1 LTPIGSCDIFH
12 LASERRLF
20 YARVTHGK
28 IPLNQPFKPPILGRP
43 RVALLDDPKALTSV
57 DWNNIHMFLQWF
69 WIYFPIVVT
78 FAITL
83 LTAHALIPSLV
94 ITGHLPE
101 STQKLRIPL
110 TGFAV
115 LLFAAGV
122 VILILG
128 INATLDVRNVW
139 DRFLI

>member
-1 LTPIGSCDIFH
+1 
-12 LASERRLF
+12 
-20 YARVTHGK
+20 
-28 IPLNQPFKPPILGRP
+28 
-43 RVALLDDPKALTSV
+43 
-57 DWNNIHMFLQWF
+57 MFLQWF
-69 WIYFPIVVT
+69 WIYFPIVVV
-78 FAITL
+78 FGMTL

-101 STQKLRIPL
+101 SAHKLRIPL

-128 INATLDVRNVW
+128 INASLDVRNIW

>member
-1 LTPIGSCDIFH
+1 
-12 LASERRLF
+12 
-20 YARVTHGK
+20 
-28 IPLNQPFKPPILGRP
+28 
-43 RVALLDDPKALTSV
+43 LDDPKALTSV
-57 DWNNIHMFLQWF
+57 DWDNIHMFLQWF

-78 FAITL
+78 FAMTL
-83 LTAHALIPSLV
+83 LIAHALIPSLV
-94 ITGHLPE
+94 MTGHLPE

-122 VILILG
+122 VILVLG
-128 INATLDVRNVW
+128 VNATLDVRNVW

>member
-1 LTPIGSCDIFH
+1 
-12 LASERRLF
+12 
-20 YARVTHGK
+20 
-28 IPLNQPFKPPILGRP
+28 
-43 RVALLDDPKALTSV
+43 
-57 DWNNIHMFLQWF
+57 MFLQWF
-69 WIYFPIVVT
+69 WIFFPIVVT

-94 ITGHLPE
+94 MTGHLPE

-122 VILILG
+122 VILVLG
-128 INATLDVRNVW
+128 VNATLDVRNIW

>member
-1 LTPIGSCDIFH
+1 
-12 LASERRLF
+12 
-20 YARVTHGK
+20 
-28 IPLNQPFKPPILGRP
+28 
-43 RVALLDDPKALTSV
+43 
-57 DWNNIHMFLQWF
+57 MFLQWF
-69 WIYFPIVVT
+69 WIYFPIVVI
-78 FAITL
+78 FGIAL

-94 ITGHLPE
+94 STGHLPE

>member
-1 LTPIGSCDIFH
+1 L
-12 LASERRLF
+12 E
-20 YARVTHGK
+20 
-28 IPLNQPFKPPILGRP
+28 
-43 RVALLDDPKALTSV
+43 DPKALTSV

-69 WIYFPIVVT
+69 WIYFPIVVI
-78 FAITL
+78 FGITL

-94 ITGHLPE
+94 STGHLPE

-110 TGFAV
+110 TGFAA

>member
-1 LTPIGSCDIFH
+1 
-12 LASERRLF
+12 
-20 YARVTHGK
+20 
-28 IPLNQPFKPPILGRP
+28 
-43 RVALLDDPKALTSV
+43 
-57 DWNNIHMFLQWF
+57 MFLQWF

-78 FAITL
+78 FGITL

-94 ITGHLPE
+94 TTGHLPE

>member
-1 LTPIGSCDIFH
+1 
-12 LASERRLF
+12 
-20 YARVTHGK
+20 
-28 IPLNQPFKPPILGRP
+28 
-43 RVALLDDPKALTSV
+43 
-57 DWNNIHMFLQWF
+57 MFLQWF

-78 FAITL
+78 FGITL

-94 ITGHLPE
+94 STGHLPE

-110 TGFAV
+110 TGFAA

-122 VILILG
+122 VILFLG